1 MVIIVYIFDFTQFLF
16 LNIISSRPNS
26 SSVGMNLE
34 ERQRQLLMKKKE
46 IEESTLESSS
56 RSLGLLY
63 ESEKVGAGE
72 KNIWNLC
79 TYIVRGFAE
88 KCVLQ
93 I

>member
-1 MVIIVYIFDFTQFLF
+1 MISRNFLF

-72 KNIWNLC
+72 KKWNLC
-79 TYIVRGFAE
+79 T
-88 KCVLQ
+88 
-93 I
+93 

>member
-1 MVIIVYIFDFTQFLF
+1 
-16 LNIISSRPNS
+16 
-26 SSVGMNLE
+26 MNLE

-72 KNIWNLC
+72 KNICYLFTVPYLVIPC
-79 TYIVRGFAE
+79 TP
-88 KCVLQ
+88 K
-93 I
+93 

>member
-1 MVIIVYIFDFTQFLF
+1 
-16 LNIISSRPNS
+16 
-26 SSVGMNLE
+26 MNLE
-34 ERQRQLLMKKKE
+34 ERQRQLLMKKKKE

-79 TYIVRGFAE
+79 TYIVRVFAE
-88 KCVLQ
+88 KFVL
-93 I
+93 

>member
-1 MVIIVYIFDFTQFLF
+1 MISRNFLF

-72 KNIWNLC
+72 KNI
-79 TYIVRGFAE
+79 
-88 KCVLQ
+88 
-93 I
+93 